1 VKPSTTAR
9 LCASKQPHGVPREQR
24 VIYDAL
30 IAPFAEQDFMRRG
43 LASVIVLAF
52 GVAPVGVFLML
63 RRMSLMGDAMSH
75 AVLPGVAAGFLL
87 SGLNRFAMSIG
98 GLIAGLVVAVLSG
111 LVARSTE
118 MKEDASLAVFYLVSL
133 ALGVVIV
140 SAQGT
145 DLDLL
150 EILFGNIH
158 TLDRPGLIL
167 IAFNTSLTL
176 IVLAVIYRPLVI
188 ECIDPLFLRT
198 MGRAGAVA
206 HLAFLAL
213 VVVNLI
219 SAFHALGTLLAVG
232 LMILPAAIARFWSRD
247 ISGIIVIAVLS
258 AVLAGSLGLLASF
271 HLKVPAGPAIV
282 LVAGAFYF
290 LSLLVGS
297 AEGILRRVI
306 SRGHLEG

>member
-1 VKPSTTAR
+1 M
-9 LCASKQPHGVPREQR
+9 
-24 VIYDAL
+24 IYNAL

-111 LVARSTE
+111 VVARSTE

-140 SAQGT
+140 SAHGS

-150 EILFGNIH
+150 EILFGNIQ
-158 TLDRPGLIL
+158 TLDQSGLML
-167 IAFNTSLTL
+167 ITFNTTLSL
-176 IVLAVIYRPLVI
+176 IVVAVIYRPLVI
-188 ECIDPLFLRT
+188 ECVDPLFLRT
-198 MGRAGAVA
+198 MGRAGAAA

-213 VVVNLI
+213 VVINLI

-247 ISGIIVIAVLS
+247 ISAIIAIAVLGA
-258 AVLAGSLGLLASF
+258 AVSGYFGLLAAF
-271 HLKVPAGPAIV
+271 YMNVPAGPAIV
-282 LVAGAFYF
+282 LVAGVVYF
-290 LSLLVGS
+290 LSMFLGP
-297 AEGILRRVI
+297 AGGILRRVI
-306 SRGHLEG
+306 TRGHLEA

>member
-1 VKPSTTAR
+1 M
-9 LCASKQPHGVPREQR
+9 
-24 VIYDAL
+24 IYNAL

-75 AVLPGVAAGFLL
+75 AILPGVAAGFLL

-111 LVARSTE
+111 VVARSTE

-140 SAQGT
+140 SAHGS

-150 EILFGNIH
+150 EILFGNIQ
-158 TLDRPGLIL
+158 TLDQSGLML
-167 IAFNTSLTL
+167 ITFNTTLSL
-176 IVLAVIYRPLVI
+176 IVVAVIYRPLVI
-188 ECIDPLFLRT
+188 ECVDPLFLRT
-198 MGRAGAVA
+198 MGRAGAAA

-213 VVVNLI
+213 VVINLI
-219 SAFHALGTLLAVG
+219 SAFLALGTLLAVG

-247 ISGIIVIAVLS
+247 ISAIIAIAVLGA
-258 AVLAGSLGLLASF
+258 AVSGYFGLLAAF
-271 HLKVPAGPAIV
+271 YMNVPAGPAIV
-282 LVAGAFYF
+282 LVAGVVYF
-290 LSLLVGS
+290 LSMFLGP
-297 AEGILRRVI
+297 AGGILRRVI
-306 SRGHLEG
+306 TRGHLEA

>member
-1 VKPSTTAR
+1 M
-9 LCASKQPHGVPREQR
+9 
-24 VIYDAL
+24 IYNAL

-75 AVLPGVAAGFLL
+75 AILPGVAAGFLL

-111 LVARSTE
+111 VVARSTE

-140 SAQGT
+140 SAHGS

-150 EILFGNIH
+150 EILFGNIQ
-158 TLDRPGLIL
+158 TLDQSGLML
-167 IAFNTSLTL
+167 ITFNTTLSL
-176 IVLAVIYRPLVI
+176 VVVAVIYRPLVI
-188 ECIDPLFLRT
+188 ECVDPLFLRT
-198 MGRAGAVA
+198 MGRAGAAA

-213 VVVNLI
+213 VVINLI

-247 ISGIIVIAVLS
+247 ISAIIAIAVLGA
-258 AVLAGSLGLLASF
+258 AVSGYFGLLAAF
-271 HLKVPAGPAIV
+271 YMNVPAGPAIV
-282 LVAGAFYF
+282 LVAGVVYF
-290 LSLLVGS
+290 LSMFLGP
-297 AEGILRRVI
+297 AGGILRRVI
-306 SRGHLEG
+306 TRGHLEA

>member
-1 VKPSTTAR
+1 M
-9 LCASKQPHGVPREQR
+9 
-24 VIYDAL
+24 IYNAL

-75 AVLPGVAAGFLL
+75 AILPGVAAGFLL

-111 LVARSTE
+111 VVARSTE

-140 SAQGT
+140 SAYGS

-150 EILFGNIH
+150 EILFGNIQ
-158 TLDRPGLIL
+158 TLDQSGLML
-167 IAFNTSLTL
+167 ITFNTTLSL
-176 IVLAVIYRPLVI
+176 IVVAVIYRPLVI
-188 ECIDPLFLRT
+188 ECVDPLFLRT
-198 MGRAGAVA
+198 MGRAGAAA

-213 VVVNLI
+213 VVINLI

-247 ISGIIVIAVLS
+247 ISAIIAIAVLGA
-258 AVLAGSLGLLASF
+258 AVSGYFGLLAAF
-271 HLKVPAGPAIV
+271 YMNVPAGPAIV
-282 LVAGAFYF
+282 LVAGVIYF
-290 LSLLVGS
+290 LSMFFGS
-297 AEGILRRVI
+297 AGGILRRVI
-306 SRGHLEG
+306 TRGHLEA

>member
-1 VKPSTTAR
+1 M
-9 LCASKQPHGVPREQR
+9 
-24 VIYDAL
+24 IYNAL

-75 AVLPGVAAGFLL
+75 AILPGVAAGFLL

-111 LVARSTE
+111 VVARSTE

-140 SAQGT
+140 SAHGS

-150 EILFGNIH
+150 EILFGNIQ
-158 TLDRPGLIL
+158 TLDQSGLML
-167 IAFNTSLTL
+167 ITFNTTLSL
-176 IVLAVIYRPLVI
+176 IVVAVIYRPLVI
-188 ECIDPLFLRT
+188 ECVDPLFLRT
-198 MGRAGAVA
+198 MGRAGAAA

-213 VVVNLI
+213 VVINLI

-247 ISGIIVIAVLS
+247 ISAIIAIAVLGA
-258 AVLAGSLGLLASF
+258 AVSGYFGLLAAF
-271 HLKVPAGPAIV
+271 YMNVPAGPAIV
-282 LVAGAFYF
+282 LVAGVVYF
-290 LSLLVGS
+290 LSMFLGP
-297 AEGILRRVI
+297 AGGILRRVI
-306 SRGHLEG
+306 TRGHLEA

>member
-1 VKPSTTAR
+1 M
-9 LCASKQPHGVPREQR
+9 
-24 VIYDAL
+24 IYNAL

-75 AVLPGVAAGFLL
+75 AILPGVAAGFLL

-111 LVARSTE
+111 VVARSTE

-133 ALGVVIV
+133 ALGVAIV
-140 SAQGT
+140 SAHGT
-145 DLDLL
+145 DLDLM
-150 EILFGNIH
+150 EILFGNIRA
-158 TLDRPGLIL
+158 LDQPGLAL
-167 IAFNTSLTL
+167 IAFNTTFTL
-176 IVLAVIYRPLVI
+176 IVMAVIYRPLVI
-188 ECIDPLFLRT
+188 ECVDPLFLRT
-198 MGRAGAVA
+198 MGRAGAAA

-247 ISGIIVIAVLS
+247 ISGIIVIAILS
-258 AVLAGSLGLLASF
+258 AVVSGYIGLLVSF
-271 HLKVPAGPAIV
+271 HMNVPAGPAIV
-282 LVAGAFYF
+282 LVAGALYF
-290 LSLLVGS
+290 LSLCLGP
-297 AEGILRRVI
+297 AGGLLRRVV
-306 SRGHLEG
+306 SRGHLEA

>member
-1 VKPSTTAR
+1 M
-9 LCASKQPHGVPREQR
+9 
-24 VIYDAL
+24 IYTAL

-75 AVLPGVAAGFLL
+75 AILPGVAAGFLL

-111 LVARSTE
+111 VVARSTE

-140 SAQGT
+140 SAHGS
-145 DLDLL
+145 DIDLL
-150 EILFGNIH
+150 EILFGNIQ
-158 TLDRPGLIL
+158 TLDQSGLML
-167 IAFNTSLTL
+167 ITFNTTLSL
-176 IVLAVIYRPLVI
+176 IVVAVIYRPLVI
-188 ECIDPLFLRT
+188 ECVDPLFLRT
-198 MGRAGAVA
+198 IGRAGAAA

-213 VVVNLI
+213 VVINLI

-247 ISGIIVIAVLS
+247 ISAIIAIAVLGA
-258 AVLAGSLGLLASF
+258 AVSGYFGLLAAF
-271 HLKVPAGPAIV
+271 YINVPAGPAIV
-282 LVAGAFYF
+282 LVAGVVYF
-290 LSLLVGS
+290 LSMFLGP
-297 AEGILRRVI
+297 AGGILRRVI
-306 SRGHLEG
+306 TRGHLEA

>member
-1 VKPSTTAR
+1 M
-9 LCASKQPHGVPREQR
+9 
-24 VIYDAL
+24 IYNAL

-75 AVLPGVAAGFLL
+75 AILPGVAAGFLL

-111 LVARSTE
+111 VVARSTE

-140 SAQGT
+140 SAHGS

-150 EILFGNIH
+150 EILFGNIQ
-158 TLDRPGLIL
+158 TLDQSGLML
-167 IAFNTSLTL
+167 ITFNTTLSL
-176 IVLAVIYRPLVI
+176 IVVAVIYRPLVI
-188 ECIDPLFLRT
+188 ECVDPLFLRT
-198 MGRAGAVA
+198 MGHAGAAA

-213 VVVNLI
+213 VVINLI

-247 ISGIIVIAVLS
+247 ISAIIAIAVLGA
-258 AVLAGSLGLLASF
+258 AVSGYFGLLAAF
-271 HLKVPAGPAIV
+271 YMNVPAGPAIV
-282 LVAGAFYF
+282 LVAGVVYF
-290 LSLLVGS
+290 LSMFLGP
-297 AEGILRRVI
+297 AGGILRRVI
-306 SRGHLEG
+306 TRGHLEA

>member
-1 VKPSTTAR
+1 M
-9 LCASKQPHGVPREQR
+9 
-24 VIYDAL
+24 IYNAL
-30 IAPFAEQDFMRRG
+30 IAPFAEHDFMRRG

-75 AVLPGVAAGFLL
+75 AILPGVAAGFLL

-111 LVARSTE
+111 VVARSTE

-140 SAQGT
+140 SAHGS

-150 EILFGNIH
+150 EILFGNIQ
-158 TLDRPGLIL
+158 TLDQPGLML
-167 IAFNTSLTL
+167 ITFNTTLSL
-176 IVLAVIYRPLVI
+176 IVVAVIYRPLVI
-188 ECIDPLFLRT
+188 ECVDPLFLRT
-198 MGRAGAVA
+198 MGRAGVAA

-213 VVVNLI
+213 VVINLI

-247 ISGIIVIAVLS
+247 ISAIIAIAVLGA
-258 AVLAGSLGLLASF
+258 AVSGYFGLLAAF
-271 HLKVPAGPAIV
+271 YMNVPAGPAIV
-282 LVAGAFYF
+282 LVAGVVYF
-290 LSLLVGS
+290 LSMFLGP
-297 AEGILRRVI
+297 AGGILRRVI
-306 SRGHLEG
+306 TRGHLEA

>member
-1 VKPSTTAR
+1 M
-9 LCASKQPHGVPREQR
+9 
-24 VIYDAL
+24 IYNAL

-75 AVLPGVAAGFLL
+75 AILPGVAAGFLL

-98 GLIAGLVVAVLSG
+98 GLIAGLVVAVLAG
-111 LVARSTE
+111 VVARSTE

-140 SAQGT
+140 SAYGS

-158 TLDRPGLIL
+158 TLDQSGLML
-167 IAFNTSLTL
+167 ITFNTTLSL
-176 IVLAVIYRPLVI
+176 IVVAVIYRPLVI
-188 ECIDPLFLRT
+188 ECVDPLFLRT
-198 MGRAGAVA
+198 MGRAGAAA

-213 VVVNLI
+213 VVINLI

-247 ISGIIVIAVLS
+247 ISAIIAIAVLGA
-258 AVLAGSLGLLASF
+258 AVSGYFGLLAAF
-271 HLKVPAGPAIV
+271 YMNVPAGPAIV
-282 LVAGAFYF
+282 LVAGVVYF
-290 LSLLVGS
+290 LSMFLGP
-297 AEGILRRVI
+297 AGGILRRVI
-306 SRGHLEG
+306 TRGHLEA

>member
-1 VKPSTTAR
+1 M
-9 LCASKQPHGVPREQR
+9 
-24 VIYDAL
+24 IYNAL

-75 AVLPGVAAGFLL
+75 AILPGVAAGFLL

-111 LVARSTE
+111 VVARSTE

-140 SAQGT
+140 SAHGS

-150 EILFGNIH
+150 EILFGNIQ
-158 TLDRPGLIL
+158 TLDQSGLML
-167 IAFNTSLTL
+167 ITFNTTLSL
-176 IVLAVIYRPLVI
+176 IVVAVIYRPLVI
-188 ECIDPLFLRT
+188 ECVDPLFLRT
-198 MGRAGAVA
+198 MGRAGGAA

-213 VVVNLI
+213 VVINLI

-247 ISGIIVIAVLS
+247 ISAIIAIAVLGA
-258 AVLAGSLGLLASF
+258 AVSGYFGLLAAF
-271 HLKVPAGPAIV
+271 YMNVPAGPAIV
-282 LVAGAFYF
+282 LVAGVVYF
-290 LSLLVGS
+290 LSMFLGP
-297 AEGILRRVI
+297 AGGILRRVI
-306 SRGHLEG
+306 TRGHLEA

>member
-1 VKPSTTAR
+1 M
-9 LCASKQPHGVPREQR
+9 
-24 VIYDAL
+24 IYNAL

-75 AVLPGVAAGFLL
+75 AILPGVAAGFLL

-98 GLIAGLVVAVLSG
+98 GLIAGLLVAVLSG

-140 SAQGT
+140 SAHGS

-150 EILFGNIH
+150 EILFGNIQ
-158 TLDRPGLIL
+158 TLDQSGLML
-167 IAFNTSLTL
+167 ITFNTTLSL
-176 IVLAVIYRPLVI
+176 IVVAVIYRPLVI
-188 ECIDPLFLRT
+188 ECVDPLFLRT
-198 MGRAGAVA
+198 MGRAGAAA

-213 VVVNLI
+213 VVINLI

-247 ISGIIVIAVLS
+247 ISAIIAIAVLGA
-258 AVLAGSLGLLASF
+258 AVSGYFGLLAAF
-271 HLKVPAGPAIV
+271 YMNVPAGPAIV
-282 LVAGAFYF
+282 LVAGVVYF
-290 LSLLVGS
+290 LSMFLGP
-297 AEGILRRVI
+297 AGGILRRVI
-306 SRGHLEG
+306 TRGHLEA

>member
-1 VKPSTTAR
+1 M
-9 LCASKQPHGVPREQR
+9 
-24 VIYDAL
+24 IYHAL
-30 IAPFAEQDFMRRG
+30 IAPFAEHDFMRRG

-75 AVLPGVAAGFLL
+75 AILPGVAAGFLL

-111 LVARSTE
+111 VVARSTE
-118 MKEDASLAVFYLVSL
+118 MKEDASLAVFYLVAL

-140 SAQGT
+140 SAHGS

-150 EILFGNIH
+150 EILFGNIQ
-158 TLDRPGLIL
+158 TLDQSGLML
-167 IAFNTSLTL
+167 ITFNTTLSL
-176 IVLAVIYRPLVI
+176 IVVAVIYRPLVI
-188 ECIDPLFLRT
+188 ECVDPLFLRT
-198 MGRAGAVA
+198 MGRAGAAA

-213 VVVNLI
+213 VVINLI

-247 ISGIIVIAVLS
+247 ISAIIAIAVLGA
-258 AVLAGSLGLLASF
+258 AVSGYFGLLAAF
-271 HLKVPAGPAIV
+271 YMNVPAGPAIV
-282 LVAGAFYF
+282 LVAGVVYF
-290 LSLLVGS
+290 LSMFLGP
-297 AEGILRRVI
+297 AGGILRRVI
-306 SRGHLEG
+306 TRGHLEA

>member
-1 VKPSTTAR
+1 M
-9 LCASKQPHGVPREQR
+9 
-24 VIYDAL
+24 IYDAL
-30 IAPFAEQDFMRRG
+30 IAPFAEQEFMRRG

-75 AVLPGVAAGFLL
+75 AILPGVAAGFLL

-111 LVARSTE
+111 VVARSTE

-140 SAQGT
+140 SAHGT
-145 DLDLL
+145 TLDLL
-150 EILFGNIH
+150 EILFGNIQA
-158 TLDRPGLIL
+158 LDQPGLTL
-167 IAFNTSLTL
+167 IAFNTTLTL

-188 ECIDPLFLRT
+188 ECVDPLFLRT
-198 MGRAGAVA
+198 MGRAGVAA

-247 ISGIIVIAVLS
+247 ISGIILIAILN
-258 AVLAGSLGLLASF
+258 AVVSGYFGLLASF
-271 HLKVPAGPAIV
+271 HMKVAAGPAIV
-282 LVAGAFYF
+282 LVAGTLYF
-290 LSLLVGS
+290 LSLFVGP
-297 AEGILRRVI
+297 AGGVLRRAV
-306 SRGHLEG
+306 SRGHLEA

>member
-1 VKPSTTAR
+1 M
-9 LCASKQPHGVPREQR
+9 
-24 VIYDAL
+24 IYNAL

-43 LASVIVLAF
+43 LASIVVLAF

-75 AVLPGVAAGFLL
+75 AILPGVAAGFLL

-111 LVARSTE
+111 VVARSTE

-140 SAQGT
+140 SGHGT
-145 DLDLL
+145 NLDLL
-150 EILFGNIH
+150 EILFGNIQA
-158 TLDRPGLIL
+158 LDQAGLAL
-167 IAFNTSLTL
+167 IACNTTLTL

-188 ECIDPLFLRT
+188 ECVDPLFLRT
-198 MGRAGAVA
+198 MGRAGAAA

-213 VVVNLI
+213 VVVNLV

-247 ISGIIVIAVLS
+247 ISGIIMIAILS
-258 AVLAGSLGLLASF
+258 AVASGYLGLLVSF
-271 HLKVPAGPAIV
+271 HMKVPAGPAIV
-282 LVAGAFYF
+282 LVAGVLYF
-290 LSLLVGS
+290 LSLFLGS
-297 AEGILRRVI
+297 AGGMLRRVV
-306 SRGHLEG
+306 SRGHLEA

>member
-1 VKPSTTAR
+1 M
-9 LCASKQPHGVPREQR
+9 
-24 VIYDAL
+24 IYNAL

-75 AVLPGVAAGFLL
+75 AILPGVAAGFLL

-111 LVARSTE
+111 VVARSTE

-140 SAQGT
+140 SAYGS

-150 EILFGNIH
+150 EILFGNIQ
-158 TLDRPGLIL
+158 TLDQSGLML
-167 IAFNTSLTL
+167 ITFNTTLSL
-176 IVLAVIYRPLVI
+176 IVVAVIYRPLVI
-188 ECIDPLFLRT
+188 ECVDPLFLRT
-198 MGRAGAVA
+198 MGRAGAAA

-213 VVVNLI
+213 VVINLI

-232 LMILPAAIARFWSRD
+232 LMILPAAIGRFWSRD
-247 ISGIIVIAVLS
+247 ISAIIAIAVLGA
-258 AVLAGSLGLLASF
+258 AVSGYFGLLATF
-271 HLKVPAGPAIV
+271 HTNVPAGPAIV
-282 LVAGAFYF
+282 LVAGVIYF
-290 LSLLVGS
+290 LSMFLGP
-297 AEGILRRVI
+297 AGGILRRVI
-306 SRGHLEG
+306 TRGHLEA

>member
-1 VKPSTTAR
+1 M
-9 LCASKQPHGVPREQR
+9 
-24 VIYDAL
+24 IYDAL
-30 IAPFAEQDFMRRG
+30 IAPFIQFEFMRRG

-75 AVLPGVAAGFLL
+75 AILPGVAAGFLL

-98 GLIAGLVVAVLSG
+98 GLIAGLLVAVLSG
-111 LVARSTE
+111 LVSQATE

-140 SAQGT
+140 SAHGT

-150 EILFGNIH
+150 EILFGNIRA
-158 TLDRPGLIL
+158 LDQPGLML
-167 IAFNTSLTL
+167 IAFNTTLTL

-188 ECIDPLFLRT
+188 ECVDPLFLRT
-198 MGRAGAVA
+198 MGRAGAAA

-247 ISGIIVIAVLS
+247 ISGIIAIAVLS
-258 AVLAGSLGLLASF
+258 AGVAGYLGLLVSF
-271 HLKVPAGPAIV
+271 HMKVPAGPAIV
-282 LVAGAFYF
+282 LVAGILYL
-290 LSLLVGS
+290 LSLFLGPAGGV
-297 AEGILRRVI
+297 LRRAV
-306 SRGHLEG
+306 SRGHLEA

>member
-1 VKPSTTAR
+1 M
-9 LCASKQPHGVPREQR
+9 
-24 VIYDAL
+24 IYNAL
-30 IAPFAEQDFMRRG
+30 IAPFAEHDFMRRG

-75 AVLPGVAAGFLL
+75 AILPGVAAGFLL

-111 LVARSTE
+111 VVARSTE

-140 SAQGT
+140 SAHGS

-150 EILFGNIH
+150 EILFGNIQ
-158 TLDRPGLIL
+158 TLDQSGLML
-167 IAFNTSLTL
+167 ITFNTTLSL
-176 IVLAVIYRPLVI
+176 IVVAVIYRPLVI
-188 ECIDPLFLRT
+188 ECVDPLFLRT
-198 MGRAGAVA
+198 MGRAGAAA

-213 VVVNLI
+213 VVINLI

-247 ISGIIVIAVLS
+247 ISAIIAIAVLGA
-258 AVLAGSLGLLASF
+258 AVSGYFGLLAAF
-271 HLKVPAGPAIV
+271 YMNVPAGPAIV
-282 LVAGAFYF
+282 LVAGVVYF
-290 LSLLVGS
+290 LSMFLGP
-297 AEGILRRVI
+297 AGGILRRVI
-306 SRGHLEG
+306 TRGHLEA

>member
-1 VKPSTTAR
+1 M
-9 LCASKQPHGVPREQR
+9 
-24 VIYDAL
+24 IYNAL

-75 AVLPGVAAGFLL
+75 AILPGVAAGFLL

-111 LVARSTE
+111 VVARSTE
-118 MKEDASLAVFYLVSL
+118 IKEDASLAVFYLVSL

-140 SAQGT
+140 SAHGS

-150 EILFGNIH
+150 EILFGNIQ
-158 TLDRPGLIL
+158 TLDQSGLML
-167 IAFNTSLTL
+167 ITFNTTVSL
-176 IVLAVIYRPLVI
+176 IVVAVIYRPLVI
-188 ECIDPLFLRT
+188 ECVDPLFLRT
-198 MGRAGAVA
+198 MGRAGGAA

-213 VVVNLI
+213 VVINLI

-247 ISGIIVIAVLS
+247 ISAIIAIAVLGA
-258 AVLAGSLGLLASF
+258 AVSGYFGLLAAF
-271 HLKVPAGPAIV
+271 YMNVPAGPAIV
-282 LVAGAFYF
+282 LVAGVVYF
-290 LSLLVGS
+290 LSMFLGS
-297 AEGILRRVI
+297 AGGILRRVI
-306 SRGHLEG
+306 TRGHLEA

>member
-1 VKPSTTAR
+1 M
-9 LCASKQPHGVPREQR
+9 
-24 VIYDAL
+24 IYNAL

-75 AVLPGVAAGFLL
+75 AILPGVAAGFLL

-98 GLIAGLVVAVLSG
+98 GLIAGLVVAVLAG
-111 LVARSTE
+111 VVARSTE

-140 SAQGT
+140 SAYGS

-150 EILFGNIH
+150 EILFGNIQ
-158 TLDRPGLIL
+158 TLDQSGLML
-167 IAFNTSLTL
+167 ITFNTTLSL
-176 IVLAVIYRPLVI
+176 IVVAVIYRPLVI
-188 ECIDPLFLRT
+188 ECVDPLFLRT
-198 MGRAGAVA
+198 MGRAGAAA

-213 VVVNLI
+213 VVINLI

-247 ISGIIVIAVLS
+247 ISAIIAIAVLGA
-258 AVLAGSLGLLASF
+258 AVSGYFGLLAAF
-271 HLKVPAGPAIV
+271 YMNVPAGPAIV
-282 LVAGAFYF
+282 LVAGVVYF
-290 LSLLVGS
+290 LSMFLGP
-297 AEGILRRVI
+297 AGGILRRVI
-306 SRGHLEG
+306 TRGHLEA